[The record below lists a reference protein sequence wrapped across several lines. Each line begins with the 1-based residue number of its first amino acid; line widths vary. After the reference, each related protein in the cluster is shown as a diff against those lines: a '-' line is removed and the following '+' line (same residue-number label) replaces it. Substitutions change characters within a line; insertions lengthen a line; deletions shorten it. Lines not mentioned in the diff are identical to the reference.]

1 MLCQAAIS
9 TVILSM
15 TLLFP
20 LPNSKSNGVLDANIK
35 QLLPAMARVESR
47 GDPKAIGDSGDAI
60 GLYQIHRSYW
70 TDAVNYD
77 KTLGGTY
84 KDCFD
89 PDYARR
95 VVYAYLHRYGS
106 NNSDIEQLARIH
118 NGGCN
123 ILKKQHSQKKSEIKA
138 WNNTTKYW
146 NKIKKEL

>member
-35 QLLPAMARVESR
+35 QLLPAMARVESK
-47 GDPKAIGDSGDAI
+47 GDPKAIGDRGDAI

-89 PDYARR
+89 PDYATR

-106 NNSDIEQLARIH
+106 N
-118 NGGCN
+118 
-123 ILKKQHSQKKSEIKA
+123 
-138 WNNTTKYW
+138 
-146 NKIKKEL
+146 

>member
-1 MLCQAAIS
+1 MEHWVKEYRGDLGIALTDTTTTPKFLEVFDSYYAR
-9 TVILSM
+9 
-15 TLLFP
+15 LFD
-20 LPNSKSNGVLDANIK
+20 G
-35 QLLPAMARVESR
+35 ARQDS
-47 GDPKAIGDSGDAI
+47 GDPKAIGDRGDAI

-95 VVYAYLHRYGS
+95 VVCAYLHRYGS

-123 ILKKQHSQKKSEIKA
+123 ILKKQHSQKKSEVKA